1 MSEENT
7 KDLPGTRSFE
17 ERLFAELGAFRS
29 DAKSLLNRVEAGFAG
44 LEARMELLEGRV
56 ERIETR
62 LERLE
67 TRVERIETRVDQI
80 DVRLIS
86 LNERVEERLYDTR
99 PMWETVQGSIAR
111 LDDKFDLLIQDLYEI
126 RTDVRVHGKQLK
138 EHERRLNS

>member
-7 KDLPGTRSFE
+7 KDPAGARSFE
-17 ERLFAELGAFRS
+17 ERLFAELGAIS
-29 DAKSLLNRVEAGFAG
+29 T
-44 LEARMELLEGRV
+44 RV

-67 TRVERIETRVDQI
+67 TPVERIETRVDQI

-86 LNERVEERLYDTR
+86 LSERVEERLYDTR
-99 PMWETVQGSIAR
+99 PMWETVQASIAR

-126 RTDVRVHGKQLK
+126 RTDVRVHDKQLK